1 VQVRAGVYTRRHLVL
16 LRCFGVF
23 DLLKVRGLLEVQQV
37 QRGAKG
43 ESSGIEG
50 ISAEVCYCMV
60 CMEIPCFEYLNLE
73 RCVCHENC
81 ESHEMR
87 EMREIR
93 EGHDVKSS
101 KRLERVVLLRVPRLN
116 MKSLRIEQ
124 MVQHENGL
132 PIVVTVHKCSYRMH
146 TEGGSFTNTKFIRQ
160 ETGLIYCTRRR
171 CVTRKQRYCDE

>member
-1 VQVRAGVYTRRHLVL
+1 VQVRAGVYTHRHLVL

-23 DLLKVRGLLEVQQV
+23 DHLKANELLEVQQV
-37 QRGAKG
+37 QREAKG
-43 ESSGIEG
+43 ESSGIE
-50 ISAEVCYCMV
+50 IEIESKSAEVCYCMV
-60 CMEIPCFEYLNLE
+60 CVEIPCFEYLNLE

-101 KRLERVVLLRVPRLN
+101 KRLERVVLLRVPRFN
-116 MKSLRIEQ
+116 MKSLRIEL

-132 PIVVTVHKCSYRMH
+132 PIVLTVPKCSHRMH

-160 ETGLIYCTRRR
+160 ETGLIYCT
-171 CVTRKQRYCDE
+171 